1 MMQSVNAPKRM
12 PQNQAALNMLVQE
25 DKLISFTLCMMLC
38 FPQIISSMLN
48 ILSNM
53 LGHTIPPFT
62 VFLYFTYYFSVL
74 YTLVRMLKRMTIS
87 RFFITFVFVLFIL
100 LTYAFNEKARKYIWT
115 DFFDLRGNPMYML
128 FFFAYAAFLLS
139 DYLHDVSLFLRTLQW
154 FSRIGIILALFHYI
168 TGAISGT
175 TPQYMTFSYNA
186 LLPTAFLWTC
196 SFSRFSILLA
206 VIGTL
211 LIFVAGCRGALL
223 CLLLGVILYYAFFKE
238 MHPVKRFLMIFIGS
252 IVFLCLLF
260 FWGQIMN
267 SIIDLLKLM
276 GVSSRNVEK
285 IVNNDFFSDSG
296 RSIYKDYIKKNA
308 GAIGIG
314 LFGDRSVMHGHYAH
328 SILYEL
334 IIDFGWPLGIGLFLS
349 WIAMLIYALVKA
361 DEPGRRLMCV
371 LLPGGCFK
379 LFLSGSFLSQEPAFY
394 MLLGVAFNCIMTYR
408 SMKSEEIL
416 LAQKTRP
423 NPKPVSDR
431 EDDKEK
437 TDSVADRN
445 LSTAS
450 LQEGKA

>member
-1 MMQSVNAPKRM
+1 
-12 PQNQAALNMLVQE
+12 
-25 DKLISFTLCMMLC
+25 MMLC
-38 FPQIISSMLN
+38 FPLISNATVN
-48 ILSNM
+48 ICNNI
-53 LGHTIPPFT
+53 LGHTIPALT
-62 VFLYFTYYFSVL
+62 VFLFFVYYFVIIL
-74 YTLVRMLKRMTIS
+74 TCLRCIGRMSYS
-87 RFFITFVFVLFIL
+87 RFFATIAMIMILVLS
-100 LTYAFNEKARKYIWT
+100 YALNAKARPYIWT
-115 DFFDLRGNPMYML
+115 SVLDVRGNPVYQIMIY
-128 FFFAYAAFLLS
+128 AYIAFLLS
-139 DYLHDVSLFLRTLQW
+139 DYLHDVSKFLNMLRA
-154 FSRIGIILALFHYI
+154 FSSLCVMLSIVHYVS
-168 TGAISGT
+168 GAVSGHV
-175 TPQYMTFSYNA
+175 PQYMTFSYNT

-196 SFSRFSILLA
+196 SFSKFSIILA

-223 CLLLGVILYYAFFKE
+223 CLLLGTILYYLFFKE
-238 MHPVKRFLMIFIGS
+238 MHPVKRFLA
-252 IVFLCLLF
+252 VFVGVVCFLSLILF
-260 FWGQIMN
+260 WNQIMTG
-267 SIIDLLKLM
+267 IINLLKAL
-276 GVSSRNVEK
+276 GVSSRNAEK
-285 IVNNDFFSDSG
+285 IINNDFFSDSG
-296 RSIYKDYIKKNA
+296 RSVYKNVIRKRA
-308 GAIGIG
+308 GLVGYG
-314 LFGDRSVMHGHYAH
+314 FFGDRSLLAGHYVH
-328 SILYEL
+328 SIIYEL

>member
-38 FPQIISSMLN
+38 FPQITSSVLN

-53 LGHTIPPFT
+53 LGHTIPQFT
-62 VFLYFTYYFSVL
+62 VFLYFTYYFSVI

-87 RFFITFVFVLFIL
+87 RFFITFAFVLFIL

-115 DFFDLRGNPMYML
+115 DFFDLRGNPVYML

-196 SFSRFSILLA
+196 SFSGFSILLA

-252 IVFLCLLF
+252 IVFLFLLF

-267 SIIDLLKLM
+267 SSSDLLKLM
-276 GVSSRNVEK
+276 GISSRNVEK

-296 RSIYKDYIKKNA
+296 RSVYKNVIRKRA
-308 GAIGIG
+308 GLVGYG
-314 LFGDRSVMHGHYAH
+314 FFGDRSLLAGHYVH
-328 SILYEL
+328 SIIYEL

-379 LFLSGSFLSQEPAFY
+379 LFLSGSYLAQEPAFY
-394 MLLGVAFNCIMTYR
+394 MLLGVAFNCIMMYHNMTR
-408 SMKSEEIL
+408 EEDL
-416 LAQKTRP
+416 LKQKAFPAPGQRP
-423 NPKPVSDR
+423 QIHADG
-431 EDDKEK
+431 EKEK
-437 TDSVADRN
+437 DLPGEST
-445 LSTAS
+445 LTAS
-450 LQEGKA
+450 LQEGKV